1 MHPTLRIRWALGGDP
16 PREVEDRLFELL
28 SAVEGRGS
36 LRAAARD
43 AGVSYRHAW
52 GLLAGW
58 ETALGAPLA
67 RLERGRGARLTPL
80 GERLLAVRGRVAA
93 RLAADLE
100 RLAAEAGEE
109 LGAALQAAAAPVVR
123 IRASHSLALEVLRD
137 LLTGADTAPRPAP
150 QIDLQVRGSI
160 ESLRL
165 LRRGECDLAGFH
177 VPAGAPGRRLLPR
190 YRRWLEPRTH
200 ALVRV
205 VDRSQ
210 GLMLAPGNPRGI
222 RDLGGLAGPGV
233 RFVNRQPESGTRLL
247 FDDLLAQAGV
257 APARVA
263 GYGAEEFTHTAVAAL
278 VAGGAA
284 DAGFG
289 IAAAAA
295 RFGLTFL
302 PMARERYWLA
312 ARREDL
318 DGPALVPLRKALAGR
333 AFRDRVGRMP
343 GYDAAG
349 AGRVRPV
356 EALSEPE

>member
-1 MHPTLRIRWALGGDP
+1 MNPTLRIRWALGENP
-16 PREVEDRLFELL
+16 PREVEEGLFDLL
-28 SAVEGRGS
+28 AAIEGQGS
-36 LRAAARD
+36 LRAAAREV
-43 AGVSYRHAW
+43 GVSYRHAW

-58 ETALGAPLA
+58 EASLGAPLA

-93 RLAADLE
+93 RLAAELE

-109 LGAALQAAAAPVVR
+109 LGAALQAAATPVVR
-123 IRASHSLALEVLRD
+123 IFASHSLALEVLRD
-137 LLTGADTAPRPAP
+137 LLTEPGGAGLEV
-150 QIDLQVRGSI
+150 DLQVRGSI

-165 LRRGECDLAGFH
+165 LKRGRCALAGFH

-190 YRRWLEPRTH
+190 YRPWLDPRTH
-200 ALVRV
+200 ALLRV

-210 GLMLAPGNPRGI
+210 GLMLAPGNPKGI
-222 RDLGGLAGPGV
+222 RDLRGLAARGV
-233 RFVNRQPESGTRLL
+233 RFVNRQPESGTRML

-257 APARVA
+257 PPRKVV

-295 RFGLTFL
+295 RFGLVFL

-312 ARREDL
+312 ARRDDL
-318 DGPALVPLRKALAGR
+318 DGPALAPVKKALASR
-333 AFRDRVGRMP
+333 AFRDAVGRMP

-349 AGRVRPV
+349 AGRVLPV
-356 EALSEPE
+356 EALKDVG